1 MLVSVVLPTNKHMA
15 EINEIINPFT
25 DVPFSELEDAN
36 DKRYGSDFFR
46 DVNEL
51 QVGMGS
57 SVMRVDQQ
65 GLWLGAERF
74 ADAPFSVSMTGEIVA
89 TGLTLGTIG
98 GTLDDVA
105 DGTTYGRTTFNQVL
119 GASYAK
125 DGLNSSGEIIKGFLN
140 SQLSSK
146 SLPTN
151 GVRVDTSGI
160 YGRKA
165 GSTTFYIDSSGNA
178 YFTGDISAASMS
190 ASTITGSTITG
201 TTLSTATS
209 GQRVV
214 LSSTLAAFYNSAGTQ
229 VAQVYA
235 DTTAY
240 WIKGQTS
247 GSNIYLDA
255 GSSAVIAFLFNGSI
269 RFIMDYANRH
279 FSPFTSG
286 IDLGNISV
294 QWRDFW
300 HNGTEVYQGI
310 DQPVIYFGTVESGS
324 IVDDNFVPFSVSNG
338 STGVYTITH
347 NFGHQDYCVQVTP
360 RASTVKN
367 ITVSSHG
374 SSSFTVRIANLS
386 DALEN
391 NDFHFTVFEYPQ

>member
-1 MLVSVVLPTNKHMA
+1 MPDELLT
-15 EINEIINPFT
+15 PFT
-25 DVPFSELEDAN
+25 DVPFAPLEEAN

-57 SVMRVDQQ
+57 TVMRVDQQ

-98 GTLDDVA
+98 GTLDDIA
-105 DGTTYGRTTFNQVL
+105 DGVTYNKTTINEAL
-119 GASYAK
+119 GASYAY

-140 SQLSSK
+140 SQLSAR

-151 GVRVDTSGI
+151 GVRVDSNGI
-160 YGRKA
+160 YGRKSS
-165 GSTTFYIDSSGNA
+165 STTFYISSSGDA
-178 YFTGDISAASMS
+178 FFTGDISAASMS

-209 GQRVV
+209 GQRIV
-214 LSSTLAAFYNSAGTQ
+214 LASTLSQYYNSSGTE
-229 VAQVYA
+229 VAQIYA
-235 DTTAY
+235 NTTAFQ
-240 WIKGQTS
+240 IKGQSS

-255 GSSAVIAFLFNGSI
+255 GSTGVIAFLFNGSI
-269 RFIMDYANRH
+269 RWIMDYANRH

-300 HNGTEVYQGI
+300 HNGEEVYQGMT
-310 DQPVIYFGTVESGS
+310 QPVIYFGKVVSGS
-324 IVDDNFVPFSVSNG
+324 ITEDNFVPWSVSQPA
-338 STGVYTITH
+338 TGRYTITH
-347 NFGHQDYCVQVTP
+347 NLGHSDYAVQVTP
-360 RASTVKN
+360 IASTVKN
-367 ITVSSHG
+367 ITIQSESSTT
-374 SSSFTVRIANLS
+374 FQVRIANLS
-386 DALEN
+386 DVLED
-391 NDFHFTVFEYPQ
+391 NDFYFTVFEYPQ

>member
-1 MLVSVVLPTNKHMA
+1 MA
-15 EINEIINPFT
+15 NATENETINPFT
-25 DVPFSELEDAN
+25 DVPFSPLEDESN
-36 DKRYGSDFFR
+36 SRYGSDFFR

-74 ADAPFSVSMTGEIVA
+74 EDAPFSVSMTGEIVA

-98 GTLDDVA
+98 GSLDDIA
-105 DGTTYGRTTFNQVL
+105 NGSTYAKTTFNEVL

-151 GVRVDTSGI
+151 GVRVDSNGI
-160 YGRKA
+160 YGRQS
-165 GSTTFYIDSSGNA
+165 GSTTFYIDSAGNA
-178 YFTGDISAASMS
+178 YFTGSIAAASMS

-214 LSSTLAAFYNSAGTQ
+214 LASTLASYYNSAGTQ

-235 DTTAY
+235 DTTAF
-240 WIKGQTS
+240 WIKAQTS
-247 GSNIYLDA
+247 SANLYLDA
-255 GSSAVIAFLFNGSI
+255 GSTGVIAFLFNGSV

-279 FSPFTSG
+279 FSPFSSG

-300 HNGTEVYQGI
+300 HNGTETYQGI
-310 DQPVIYFGTVESGS
+310 DQPVIYYGRVESGS
-324 IVDDNFVPFSVSNG
+324 ITDDNFVPFSVSNG

-347 NFGHQDYCVQVTP
+347 NFGHQDYGVQVTP

-374 SSSFTVRIANLS
+374 SNSFTVRIANLS
-386 DALEN
+386 DVLEN
-391 NDFHFTVFEYPQ
+391 NDFYFTVFEYPQ

>member
-1 MLVSVVLPTNKHMA
+1 MA

-25 DVPFSELEDAN
+25 DVPFSDLEEASE
-36 DKRYGSDFFR
+36 KRYGSDFFR

-98 GTLDDVA
+98 GTLDDIA
-105 DGTTYGRTTFNQVL
+105 NGATYGKTTFNEVL

-146 SLPTN
+146 SLPAN
-151 GVRVDTSGI
+151 GVRVDANGI
-160 YGRKA
+160 YGRKSS
-165 GSTTFYIDSSGNA
+165 STTFYIDTSGNA
-178 YFTGDISAASMS
+178 YFTGDIAAATMS

-214 LSSTLAAFYNSAGTQ
+214 LSSTLASFYNSAGTQ

-247 GSNIYLDA
+247 SSNIYIDA
-255 GSSAVIAFLFNGSI
+255 GSSAVIAFLFNGSV

-279 FSPFTSG
+279 FSPFSSG

-310 DQPVIYFGTVESGS
+310 DQPVIYFGKVESGS
-324 IVDDNFVPFSVSNG
+324 ITDDNFVPFSISHTA
-338 STGVYTITH
+338 TGRYTITH
-347 NFGHQDYCVQVTP
+347 SFGHSDYAVQVTP
-360 RASTVKN
+360 IASTVKN
-367 ITVSSHG
+367 ITIQSWST
-374 SSSFTVRIANLS
+374 STFQVRIANLS
-386 DALEN
+386 DALED
-391 NDFHFTVFEYPQ
+391 NDFYFTVFEYPQ

>member
-1 MLVSVVLPTNKHMA
+1 MPTQV
-15 EINEIINPFT
+15 INPFI
-25 DVPFSELEDAN
+25 DIPVAPLEN
-36 DKRYGSDFFR
+36 KSNTRYGSDYFR
-46 DVNEL
+46 DINEL

-57 SVMRVDQQ
+57 SVMRVDQS
-65 GLWLGAERF
+65 GLWLGAETF
-74 ADAPFSVSMTGEIVA
+74 ADAPFSVDMQGNVVA
-89 TGLTLGTIG
+89 TSLSLGTLS
-98 GTLDDVA
+98 GTLDDIA
-105 DGTTYGRTTFNQVL
+105 DGSTYQKTTVTEVL
-119 GASYAK
+119 GASYAYG
-125 DGLNSSGEIIKGFLN
+125 GLNSSGEIIKGFLN
-140 SQLSSK
+140 TQLSSK
-146 SLPTN
+146 SLPAN
-151 GVRVDTSGI
+151 GVRVDSSGI
-160 YGRKA
+160 YGRKSS
-165 GSTTFYIDSSGNA
+165 STTFYIDNAGNA
-178 YFTGDISAASMS
+178 YFVGDIASASMS

-214 LSSTLAAFYNSAGTQ
+214 LFSTIAAFYNSAGTQ

-247 GSNIYLDA
+247 TSNIYLDA
-255 GSSAVIAFLFNGSI
+255 GSSGVVAFLFNGSI

-279 FSPFTSG
+279 FSPFSSG

-300 HNGTEVYQGI
+300 HSGTETYQGI
-310 DQPVIYFGTVESGS
+310 DQPVVYYGRVESGS

-347 NFGHQDYCVQVTP
+347 NFGHQDYGVQITP

-367 ITVSSHG
+367 CTVSTHG
-374 SSSFTVRIANLS
+374 SNSFTVRIANLS

-391 NDFHFTVFEYPQ
+391 NDFYFTVCEYPQ